1 MQHAIKDQ
9 KAALDGAMLA
19 VHVILSPYLPFFLF
33 FISSLILLSIPFQQA
48 AQIQSRAVT
57 PAVVELTPAEHQIQL
72 KHMIDQGRLFEAFQ
86 RVTEFFVSC
95 GYFSWIFIWFHD
107 SGALHERLEYGNVRL
122 LKSRCRETL
131 RLGSLRLPT
140 ANPFGVDPATICRS
154 WLVDWI
160 EIRVNDKHSIN

>member
-95 GYFSWIFIWFHD
+95 GNFS
-107 SGALHERLEYGNVRL
+107 
-122 LKSRCRETL
+122 
-131 RLGSLRLPT
+131 
-140 ANPFGVDPATICRS
+140 
-154 WLVDWI
+154 
-160 EIRVNDKHSIN
+160 